1 MLRASD
7 VRHLLDDRHD
17 PWQSAASLA
26 DRSAED
32 VYSVSTQRFG
42 AVAVTR
48 DLPVPPLGRPGSDQA
63 PAGDGPDAVHIG
75 FLPDAAAARAAGAL
89 LASLAP
95 TVPRV
100 VETALVDPEGVDRVD
115 AETLAEIK
123 RSVLLG
129 ASLLVA
135 TMADARRLTGLPGDD
150 RSTDADQVALL
161 LLTIGVEAVLIH
173 VVDGPGGRCTDVVMG
188 DVLEGGSLRL
198 PCACGETGRKR
209 SGVTLALA
217 EGGSCHAGDG
227 RRPPLISDG
236 TTYTT

>member
-1 MLRASD
+1 MTT
-7 VRHLLDDRHD
+7 
-17 PWQSAASLA
+17 PWILAIGAGA
-26 DRSAED
+26 DRSAETA
-32 VYSVSTQRFG
+32 VAAAFG

-150 RSTDADQVALL
+150 RSTDADQDRKS
-161 LLTIGVEAVLIH
+161 
-173 VVDGPGGRCTDVVMG
+173 VV
-188 DVLEGGSLRL
+188 
-198 PCACGETGRKR
+198 
-209 SGVTLALA
+209 
-217 EGGSCHAGDG
+217 
-227 RRPPLISDG
+227 
-236 TTYTT
+236 

>member
-1 MLRASD
+1 MTTPWILAIGAGA
-7 VRHLLDDRHD
+7 D
-17 PWQSAASLA
+17 P
-26 DRSAED
+26 SAEAA
-32 VYSVSTQRFG
+32 VAAAFG
-42 AVAVTR
+42 AVAETR
-48 DLPVPPLGRPGSDQA
+48 DLPVPPLGRPGSDEG

-95 TVPRV
+95 TVPRI
-100 VETALVDPEGVDRVD
+100 VETAVVDPEGADRVD

-135 TMADARRLTGLPGDD
+135 TMPDARRLTGLPGDD

-173 VVDGPGGRCTDVVMG
+173 AVDGPAGRCTDVVMG
-188 DVLEGGSLRL
+188 DALEGGSLRL
-198 PCACGETGRKR
+198 PCACGETGRKPC
-209 SGVTLALA
+209 GVTSLLARGVAAAMAGGLPLEAAIRGA
-217 EGGSCHAGDG
+217 EDYA
-227 RRPPLISDG
+227 RRVLVGTPPVG
-236 TTYTT
+236 ETG